1 MLGVRHFVW
10 RFNTQSD
17 TQCSSHFQGL
27 PSPAAAGVIAGFIW
41 ATTANDFQGL
51 PWVAWV
57 LAVTVGF
64 TMVSNI
70 KFYSG
75 KDINFRKAVPF
86 SVVVLISFFVILV
99 INLADNLPELLF
111 LTFLSYFLSG
121 FVTLV
126 SSYVRSRSVKKDL
139 KK

>member
-1 MLGVRHFVW
+1 MDK
-10 RFNTQSD
+10 SY
-17 TQCSSHFQGL
+17 FQGL

-51 PWVAWV
+51 PWVAWA
-57 LAVTVGF
+57 LAVSLGF

-70 KFYSG
+70 KYYSG
-75 KDINFRKAVPF
+75 KEINIRKAVPF

-121 FVTLV
+121 FVV
-126 SSYVRSRSVKKDL
+126 WIVNYVKNRNPKKNN
-139 KK
+139 